1 MAIYY
6 VTILGL
12 TGLGYV
18 LTEKKRGAKAVD
30 LYLIIAFFVLVFLTS
45 FRYAIGF
52 DYFSY
57 RLIYEM
63 VETEWTLEV
72 IFHDFWYEPGFFLI
86 YKFFQLLHFSYP
98 AALAVINAFLLGVLV
113 WFVRRFSKMP
123 WVSIYL
129 YITFQFLAY
138 HMNLV
143 RQSIALCF
151 FLFAFPCLKE
161 KKIIPFTLFIFFGG
175 LFHNSLWFIWPLYFL
190 LRKKPAFRYWAV
202 VAGAAALVYVLF
214 DTLFIYIQPYLPMKY
229 AAYLGTYFW
238 NANTFLYV
246 VPSIL
251 YGVFLFLF
259 RKRIADLMLR
269 NIYLNGAFYNILIS
283 LYITKHFILERFAV
297 YSFVF
302 SLIAVA
308 EITAS
313 YQREKERGKKEALT
327 YRCVLIF
334 WLLFGAGYF
343 LFAAANGFHQV
354 YPYVSLL
361 ERGYSVPS
369 MP

>member
-1 MAIYY
+1 MTIYY
-6 VTILGL
+6 VTIFGL
-12 TGLGYV
+12 TGLGYL
-18 LTEKKRGAKAVD
+18 LTEKKCSTRTRD
-30 LYLIIAFFVLVFLTS
+30 LYFLLAFIVLVFFTS

-63 VETEWTLEV
+63 VETEWTLDV

-98 AALAVINAFLLGVLV
+98 AALAGINIFLMAVSV
-113 WFVRRFSKMP
+113 WFVRRYSKMP

-151 FLFAFPCLKE
+151 FLFAYPFLKE
-161 KKIIPFTLFIFFGG
+161 KKIIPFTLLLLIGG
-175 LFHNSLWFIWPLYFL
+175 LLHNSLWFVWPLYFL
-190 LRKKPAFRYWAV
+190 LTKKPTIRYWV
-202 VAGAAALVYVLF
+202 FTAGAALLVYILF
-214 DTLFIYIQPYLPMKY
+214 DALFVYIKPYLPMKY

-246 VPSIL
+246 VPAIL
-251 YGVFLFLF
+251 YGVLLFLF
-259 RKRIADLMLR
+259 RRRITDPTAR
-269 NIYLNGAFYNILIS
+269 TIYLNSAFYNILIS
-283 LYITKHFILERFAV
+283 FYITKHFILERFAV
-297 YSFVF
+297 YPFVF
-302 SLIAVA
+302 SLIAVPD
-308 EITAS
+308 IIAS
-313 YQREKERGKKEALT
+313 YRSEKKRGKRERT
-327 YRCVLIF
+327 MYRFVLIL